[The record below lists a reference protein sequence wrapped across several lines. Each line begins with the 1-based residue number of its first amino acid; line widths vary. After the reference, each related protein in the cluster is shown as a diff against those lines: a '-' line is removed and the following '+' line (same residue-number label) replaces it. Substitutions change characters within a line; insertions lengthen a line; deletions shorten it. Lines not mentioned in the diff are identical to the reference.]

1 MTVVRHGNND
11 QLCGCGVRVA
21 DAKDP
26 AEALLVGVFGGDE
39 LGSLDAPTA
48 NQDFVPGRSKS
59 PRQTTT
65 LRSGPTED
73 SDLHADV
80 RRQLTE

>member
-1 MTVVRHGNND
+1 MTVVRHCDDD

-39 LGSLDAPTA
+39 LGALDAPAA

-59 PRQTTT
+59 PGQATT
-65 LRSGPTED
+65 LPPGPTED
-73 SDLHADV
+73 SDLHPDV
-80 RRQLTE
+80 RRHLTK

>member
-1 MTVVRHGNND
+1 MTVVRYCDDD
-11 QLCGCGVRVA
+11 QLCGCCVRVA

-39 LGSLDAPTA
+39 LGSPDAPAA

-59 PRQTTT
+59 PGQTTT
-65 LRSGPTED
+65 LRPGPTED

-80 RRQLTE
+80 RRRLTE